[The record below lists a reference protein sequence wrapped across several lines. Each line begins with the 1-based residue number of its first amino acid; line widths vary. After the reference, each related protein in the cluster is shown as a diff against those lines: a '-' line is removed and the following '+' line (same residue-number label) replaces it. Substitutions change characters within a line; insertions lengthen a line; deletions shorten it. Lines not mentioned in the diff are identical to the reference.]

1 MDISLLLKVIIYFN
15 KGSSMALQPQHL
27 EKYQAV
33 IGLAGHVD
41 HGKTA
46 LIEALTGIV
55 TARPHEQALG
65 MTQDLGFAHFKDDD
79 GNTIGVVDVPGHER
93 YLRNMVAGV
102 WHLNVLLLVIA
113 ADEGWMPMTTSHLHV
128 AHAMGIEDIVVCINK
143 RDKATPEQ
151 LTEIEEQALDN
162 VLEMTGLLPEIVSV
176 SALKNDNIPAL
187 RSLLIETVKTN
198 ICRKQTLV
206 SNQGNTEVKPA
217 EPLMYID
224 RAFVV
229 NGIGTVLT
237 GTLAQGALSVG
248 DKVRCYPANILGTVR
263 SLQAYHQQ
271 HQSVSATCRV
281 AVNVKGISR
290 KDVARGHV
298 LTSTHMTASMRDMC
312 IVRLNKTADNLK
324 QRKQRHV
331 EVAMGTWHGAARLSY
346 IPNTKL
352 ARLVFDKPLPL
363 IFGQRLAMIQ
373 KGGCGLQHG
382 AEIVWFEPVM
392 GYQKRRLY
400 QALDNLPEYL
410 KPESQREMLLALQGY
425 FETTEADF
433 TPAVAQ
439 TYIAPYCFDNQWLVE
454 TYQQIDALLAAGIS
468 MASAEIAT
476 RLRVNEAVIDTL
488 MQQLK
493 QQEKVHISY
502 GKWCLGQ
509 GDNED
514 DLPAVAQEILQQIR
528 RFGKAGLELN
538 KVTVA
543 GGKKWLR
550 QLSHQKY
557 ITALDDT
564 IYFDMGLYLD
574 LVKAVIADHQPHDRI
589 SMGDIKDRTELSRK
603 YSIPLANRMEKD
615 GWVRR
620 DGDERIILKAWSA

>member
-1 MDISLLLKVIIYFN
+1 MVS
-15 KGSSMALQPQHL
+15 QPHNV

-55 TARPHEQALG
+55 TARPHEQQLG
-65 MTQDLGFAHFKDDD
+65 MTQDLGFAYFKDDNN
-79 GNTIGVVDVPGHER
+79 NTIGVVDVPGHER
-93 YLRNMVAGV
+93 YLRNMVSGV

-113 ADEGWMPMTTSHLHV
+113 ADEGWMPMTTSHLQV

-143 RDKATPEQ
+143 RDKVTAEQ
-151 LTEIEEQALDN
+151 LSAVEDQALDN
-162 VLEMTGLLPEIVSV
+162 VMEMTGLLPEIISV

-187 RSLLIETVKTN
+187 RDRLIEAVKAN
-198 ICRKQTLV
+198 IDRKASTDIADDQV
-206 SNQGNTEVKPA
+206 VAPI
-217 EPLMYID
+217 MYID
-224 RAFVV
+224 RSFVV
-229 NGIGTVLT
+229 NGMGTVLT
-237 GTLAQGALSVG
+237 GTLAQGTLSIG
-248 DKVRCYPANILGTVR
+248 DKVRCFPSNIMGTVR

-271 HQSVSATCRV
+271 HQQLSATCRV

-290 KDVARGHV
+290 KEVGRGHL
-298 LTSTHMTASMRDMC
+298 LTSATITPPLHSQC
-312 IVRLNKTADNLK
+312 IVRINKTSDKLK

-331 EVAMGTWHGAARLSY
+331 EVAMGTWHGSALLSY
-346 IPNTKL
+346 IPNTQL
-352 ARLVFDKPLPL
+352 ARLTFEKPIPM

-382 AEIVWFEPVM
+382 AEIVWSTPVM

-400 QALDNLPEYL
+400 QALDNLPVLL

-425 FETTEADF
+425 FETTEAGF
-433 TPAVAQ
+433 ESAQGQ
-439 TYIAPYCFDNQWLVE
+439 TYLTPYCFEDSWLADNVM
-454 TYQQIDALLAAGIS
+454 QIQTLLSDGIS
-468 MASAEIAT
+468 MSSAEIAT
-476 RLRVNEAVIDTL
+476 RLRINEAVIDIL

-493 QQEKVHISY
+493 LQEKVHVSY

-514 DLPAVAQEILQQIR
+514 ELPPVAQEILQQIR
-528 RFGKAGLELN
+528 ELGKAGLELN

-574 LVKAVIADHQPHDRI
+574 LVKAVIAEHQPQDRI

-620 DGDERIILKAWSA
+620 DGDERIILKAWDQ